1 MKGLPLSMRN
11 LVVVCLIVV
20 SFALA
25 QEKKAKVSF
34 KKEIMPVLVKKC
46 MGCHNTEDEGP
57 SGLYLDD
64 YTELMKGESKH
75 APVVTPGKGE
85 ESILVMKLK
94 GTAKFGKQMPR
105 GKTPLD
111 NETVEMISTWI
122 DQGAKNN

>member
-1 MKGLPLSMRN
+1 MRN
-11 LVVVCLIVV
+11 LVIIFLIVSSV
-20 SFALA
+20 VVA
-25 QEKKAKVSF
+25 QGKKAKVSF

-64 YTELMKGESKH
+64 YKELMKGDSKH
-75 APVVTPGKGE
+75 GPVIKSGSGE
-85 ESILVMKLK
+85 ESLLIMKLK

-105 GKTPLD
+105 GKTPLED
-111 NETVEMISTWI
+111 ETIEMISTWI